1 MRVTVDVARS
11 DPPTPLARAAVRAA
25 QRWLQEQAARKKE
38 KRIRRRERRE
48 QRDEEYR
55 LRE

>member
-1 MRVTVDVARS
+1 VRAVQQREQE
-11 DPPTPLARAAVRAA
+11 RAACKR
-25 QRWLQEQAARKKE
+25 E

-48 QRDEEYR
+48 QRDEEFR

>member
-1 MRVTVDVARS
+1 V
-11 DPPTPLARAAVRAA
+11 
-25 QRWLQEQAARKKE
+25 QERAARKKE
-38 KRIRRRERRE
+38 KRIRRRECRE

>member
-1 MRVTVDVARS
+1 VQE
-11 DPPTPLARAAVRAA
+11 RAAC
-25 QRWLQEQAARKKE
+25 KKE
-38 KRIRRRERRE
+38 KRIWRRECRE